1 MRPFQLKKTKLI
13 PIVTLLTALACG
25 QPPDPTNLCGDL
37 SETGPYDIHTLKLEV
52 IGSPYSSDTISE
64 NALVTKDNFFIRIK
78 VDERVFLKISEKRR
92 PLFQIIRTAHACSPA
107 PAYTDE
113 VISEITV
120 VSNSDFSNTK
130 KKGDNLSTLFQVY
143 TADSTAND
151 GTNLPMA
158 LPEYVNNHFRSG
170 YLLGIELLE
179 NPSLGKNHVFTITYK
194 HEGGETFT
202 LTTSVINFE

>member
-1 MRPFQLKKTKLI
+1 MQKIKLI

-25 QPPDPTNLCGDL
+25 QPPGPTDLCGDL
-37 SETGPYDIHTLKLEV
+37 SETGPYNIHSLKLEV
-52 IGSPYSSDTISE
+52 IGSPYSSETISE
-64 NALVTKDNFFIRIK
+64 DTVVTKDSFFIRIK
-78 VDERVFLKISEKRR
+78 VDERVFLKMSEKRR
-92 PLFQIIRTAHACSPA
+92 PLFQIIRTVHACSPV

-120 VSNSDFSNTK
+120 ASNSDFSNTK
-130 KKGDNLSTLFQVY
+130 KRGDNLSTLFQVY

-158 LPEYVNNHFRSG
+158 LPEFVNNNFRSG

-179 NPSLGKNHVFTITYK
+179 NPSLDKSHVFTITYK
-194 HEGGETFT
+194 HEGGEIFT
-202 LTTSVINFE
+202 LKTSVVNFE